1 MDIKKFVAINLN
13 RVFKN
18 HVYVSNHGPAK
29 GLKRRGGLSF
39 LPSFVPRSTEMAREE
54 AFLERLNLTG
64 QTVYDIGG
72 DQGIYTL
79 FFARKVGAQG
89 GRVITFEPN
98 PVSYEQILA
107 NVGLN
112 NFQHVD
118 VRNIGLGEE
127 KGRLTFVFPGSDP
140 GRGTA
145 DEKIK
150 AQILQEK
157 GARVLEV
164 DINRLDDLVAGGEL
178 PPPDFA
184 KIDVEG
190 LEMSVLLGM
199 KQTLLKHRPQL
210 FIEIHGADVESKT
223 RNIEQVVSYLVEC
236 GYNIQHV
243 ESGAQITNSNAA
255 DAKEGHL
262 YCT

>member
-1 MDIKKFVAINLN
+1 MDIKKFVAVNLN

-39 LPSFVPRSTEMAREE
+39 LPGFVPRSTEMAREE

-79 FFARKVGAQG
+79 FFARKVGAQA

-98 PVSYEQILA
+98 PVSHEQILT

-112 NFQHVD
+112 NFRHVD
-118 VRNIGLGEE
+118 VRNIGLGDK
-127 KGRLTFVFPGSDP
+127 KGKLTFVFPGSDP

-145 DEKIK
+145 DEKIG

-157 GARVLEV
+157 GARALEV
-164 DINRLDDLVAGGEL
+164 DINTLDDEIAESNL
-178 PPPDFA
+178 PPPAFA

-190 LEMSVLLGM
+190 LEMSVLRGM
-199 KQTLLKHRPQL
+199 KRTLLTHRPQL

-223 RNIEQVVSYLVEC
+223 LNIRQVVAFLLEC
-236 GYNIQHV
+236 RYDILHV
-243 ESGAQITNSNAA
+243 ESGAKITNDNAA

>member
-1 MDIKKFVAINLN
+1 MDIKKFAAINLN
-13 RVFKN
+13 RIFKN

-29 GLKRRGGLSF
+29 GLRRKGGLSF
-39 LPSFVPRSTEMAREE
+39 LPSFIPRSTEMQREE

-89 GRVITFEPN
+89 RVITFEPN
-98 PVSYEQILA
+98 PASYQQILA

-112 NFQHVD
+112 NFQHVN
-118 VRNIGLGEE
+118 VRNIGLGEQ
-127 KGRLTFVFPGSDP
+127 KSKLTFAFPGRDP
-140 GRGTA
+140 GRGSA
-145 DEKIK
+145 DEKII
-150 AQILQEK
+150 AQIMQEK
-157 GARVLEV
+157 GARVL
-164 DINRLDDLVAGGEL
+164 DIQINTLDEEIVEAKL

-190 LEMSVLLGM
+190 LEMNVLRGM
-199 KQTLLKHRPQL
+199 RQTLLTHRPQL

-223 RNIEQVVSYLVEC
+223 RNIKQVVSYLVEC
-236 GYNIQHV
+236 NYDIQHV
-243 ESGAQITNSNAA
+243 ETGANITNSNAA
-255 DAKEGHL
+255 DAREGHL